1 VIATLQITECP
12 IVIGSKRARGSVIKY
27 PFYRRVISSMAQLT
41 TFGLFGLGVKDTQVG
56 LKGFERD
63 KITFIMDQMLVKRYA
78 FDIEM
83 LVLARYY
90 GYPIL
95 EVPVRLY
102 LNLTSTGINYK
113 TIRDAFIDTLGIF
126 YRLRIIRYY
135 QRQVKQ
141 KKLLE
146 KKKATA

>member
-1 VIATLQITECP
+1 
-12 IVIGSKRARGSVIKY
+12 
-27 PFYRRVISSMAQLT
+27 
-41 TFGLFGLGVKDTQVG
+41 
-56 LKGFERD
+56 
-63 KITFIMDQMLVKRYA
+63 
-78 FDIEM
+78 M

-102 LNLTSTGINYK
+102 INLTSSGINYK
-113 TIRDAFIDTLGIF
+113 TIIDTFIDTLGIF

-135 QRQVKQ
+135 QRQVKK

-146 KKKATA
+146 KKTATA